1 MKKLVSLLLALCLVF
16 ALGASAFA
24 ASFPASGF
32 SDVSRSAWYAEAVD
46 FVKASGLMNG
56 VGNNRFDPSGT
67 VTRAMVVTVLYRL
80 ADKPSVSGQSNPFRD
95 VPNDAGCWYRDAAI
109 WAVKNGV
116 TNGDGSANVFSPNKA
131 ITREQMAT
139 MIVRYVKNSSLT
151 ISKIHSASQA
161 LACSICK
168 VKNAPGLLAKS
179 ITISATISSAECLTP
194 TCSIP
199 ADTGKRR
206 KPSKRRSRL
215 NWTSS
220 VVSWSLSR
228 GCGYWISAVD
238 GAGSPSIW
246 REITRSAL
254 SA

>member
-1 MKKLVSLLLALCLVF
+1 MKKLISLLLALCLVF
-16 ALGASAFA
+16 ALGVSGFA
-24 ASFPASGF
+24 ASFPANGF

-56 VGNNRFDPSGT
+56 VGNNRFDPNGT

-139 MIVRYVKNSSLT
+139 MIVRFLL
-151 ISKIHSASQA
+151 SQA
-161 LACSICK
+161 DLDDATAKMIQRLDAKTAASLLKNEFRDASSVSSWASVNVLICK
-168 VKNAPGLLAKS
+168 MTGIMNGD
-179 ITISATISSAECLTP
+179 SAGTFRPQATLSRAECAQTF
-194 TCSIP
+194 
-199 ADTGKRR
+199 
-206 KPSKRRSRL
+206 L
-215 NWTSS
+215 NLYNIGTQ
-220 VVSWSLSR
+220 
-228 GCGYWISAVD
+228 G
-238 GAGSPSIW
+238 
-246 REITRSAL
+246 
-254 SA
+254 

>member
-1 MKKLVSLLLALCLVF
+1 MKKLISLLLALCLVF

-56 VGNNRFDPSGT
+56 VGNNRFDPNGT

-116 TNGDGSANVFSPNKA
+116 TDGDGSANVFSPNKA

-139 MIVRYVKNSSLT
+139 MIVRFLLNQAEPDDASAQMIQRLDAKTSSALLQNEFRDST
-151 ISKIHSASQA
+151 SISSWATTSV
-161 LACSICK
+161 LICK
-168 VKNAPGLLAKS
+168 VSGIVDGYEDGTFRPQ
-179 ITISATISSAECLTP
+179 ATLSRAECAQ
-194 TCSIP
+194 IF
-199 ADTGKRR
+199 
-206 KPSKRRSRL
+206 L
-215 NWTSS
+215 NLYTI
-220 VVSWSLSR
+220 
-228 GCGYWISAVD
+228 GTEG
-238 GAGSPSIW
+238 
-246 REITRSAL
+246 
-254 SA
+254 